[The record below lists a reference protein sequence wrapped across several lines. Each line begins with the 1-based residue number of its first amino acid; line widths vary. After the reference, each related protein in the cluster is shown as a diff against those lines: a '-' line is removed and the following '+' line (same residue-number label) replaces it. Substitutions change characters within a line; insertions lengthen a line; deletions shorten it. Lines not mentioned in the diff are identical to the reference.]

1 MFRLNFHYMPL
12 QATSRIFQFG
22 VFEANEATGEL
33 RKHGVKIKLHS
44 QPFKVLM
51 LLLENPGEVVTR
63 KDIQQ
68 RLWGNHTFVDFEHGL
83 NAAVG
88 KIREAL
94 HDSASQPRFIET
106 VAGKGYRFIGQ
117 VQQPGLRN
125 ELATPLPDVRPSLL
139 NEVHELPE
147 APRRVV
153 RMLLLLIEVMYMS
166 FYFGALANLQEIHD
180 VFIEMSCPR
189 PMMLLVALI
198 TTASMLIPV
207 RLFLA
212 TAVAFDFVLL
222 PEKFRRLFPF
232 LLPLDMLWALSPV
245 LLIHHIN
252 IGLALGL
259 CAVLVYLPFAQR
271 SLVLMFGRRIS
282 Q

>member
-1 MFRLNFHYMPL
+1 MPPE
-12 QATSRIFQFG
+12 ATGRIFQFG
-22 VFEANEATGEL
+22 VFEASEATGEL

-44 QPFKVLM
+44 QPFKVLL

-68 RLWGNHTFVDFEHGL
+68 RLWGNDTFVDFEHGL

-94 HDSASQPRFIET
+94 NDSASQPRFVET

-117 VQQPGLRN
+117 VQQPDLRN
-125 ELATPLPDVRPSLL
+125 ELPASLPETKPSLL
-139 NEVHELPE
+139 NELHELPD

-153 RMLLLLIEVMYMS
+153 RTLLLLIQLMYLS
-166 FYFGALANLQEIHD
+166 FYFGALANLQEIHEI
-180 VFIEMSCPR
+180 FTEMSWPR
-189 PMMLLVALI
+189 PTLLLVVLI
-198 TTASMLIPV
+198 TTASLLIPV

-212 TAVAFDFVLL
+212 TAVAFNFAQL

-232 LLPLDMLWALSPV
+232 LLPLDELWALSPI

-252 IGLALGL
+252 LGLALGF

-271 SLVLMFGRRIS
+271 SLVLMFGRN
-282 Q
+282 